1 MTDLELAEK
10 TWLDKYWSVLQ
21 SDYDYYL
28 FTTNSSNN
36 YLDMS
41 QLQSGQNYSVQTQF
55 DICLFNESA
64 TVDVVKD
71 YIQKIT
77 ISHCEKRY
85 VINVGHNYVVQ
96 AETNNYTTTS
106 VSFSLN
112 NSLDNFNTYRYYK
125 TNYFE
130 QQNSNSGS
138 ETEPLDL
145 SGFVPY
151 FLVLSTLLCL
161 IFFSLVFRR
170 R

>member
-1 MTDLELAEK
+1 MSDLELAEK
-10 TWLDKYWSVLQ
+10 TWLDKYWAVLQ
-21 SDYDYYL
+21 
-28 FTTNSSNN
+28 SSNN

-71 YIQKIT
+71 YSQKIT

-85 VINVGHNYVVQ
+85 VINVNHNYVLQ
-96 AETNNYTTTS
+96 GEINNYTTTS

-138 ETEPLDL
+138 DTQPLDL